1 MSTLVSVVVPTYR
14 RPEMLERCLKALLA
28 QRFPAEAFEIVVAD
42 DGPDE
47 ATRRVV
53 REFALRTRGAP
64 EIRYVPVTTTQGPA
78 GARNRGWETADSPI
92 IAFTD
97 DDTVPHP
104 AWLVEGYHVILASPR
119 HLAATGRVVVPLPK
133 HRAPTDYE
141 KDLAQLGT
149 AEFVTANCFIRRS
162 ALEAVGGFDE
172 RFTSAWREDSDL
184 QFTLM
189 KTLPGEIVK
198 APRAIV
204 EHPVREMTWRDN
216 LRAHRKILFDALL
229 FKKHPELY
237 RQRIRRAPPWNYYVI
252 VAALF
257 GMIVTGFLEA
267 DLAFALCF
275 AVWLVLTTRF
285 ALKRL
290 EGTSQA
296 KEHVVDILLGSIA
309 IPPVA
314 VFWRLMGALRFRVL
328 FL

>member
-14 RPEMLERCLKALLA
+14 RAEMLERCLKALVA
-28 QRFPAEAFEIVVAD
+28 QTFPADAFEIVVAD

-47 ATRRVV
+47 ATRRLV
-53 REFALRTRGAP
+53 REWALRTRGAP
-64 EIRYVPVTTTQGPA
+64 EIRYVPVNATQGPA
-78 GARNRGWETADSPI
+78 GARNRGWEIADSPI

-97 DDTVPHP
+97 DDTVPQP
-104 AWLVEGYHVILASPR
+104 EWLVEGYQVILASPR
-119 HLAATGRVVVPLPK
+119 HLAATGRVIVPLPRD
-133 HRAPTDYE
+133 RAPTDYE
-141 KDLAQLGT
+141 KDLAQLGN
-149 AEFVTANCFIRRS
+149 AEFVTANCFVRRS
-162 ALEAVGGFDE
+162 ALEAIGGFDE

-189 KTLPGEIVK
+189 KSLPGEIVK
-198 APRAIV
+198 APRAVV
-204 EHPVREMTWRDN
+204 EHPVRHMTWIHN
-216 LRAHRKILFDALL
+216 LRSHRKVLFDALL

-237 RQRIRRAPPWNYYVI
+237 RERIRRAPPWNYYVI
-252 VAALF
+252 VAALA
-257 GMIVTGFLEA
+257 GMMLGLLA
-267 DLAFALCF
+267 DSDIAMSVSF

-285 ALKRL
+285 TLMRL

-296 KEHVVDILLGSIA
+296 REHVLDITLGSIA

>member
-28 QRFPAEAFEIVVAD
+28 QRFPADAFEIVVAD

-47 ATRRVV
+47 ATRRTV
-53 REFALRTRGAP
+53 RELALRTGGAP
-64 EIRYVPVTTTQGPA
+64 EIRYVPVTGSQGPA
-78 GARNRGWETADSPI
+78 GARNRGWEAADSPV

-104 AWLVEGYHVILASPR
+104 DWLVEGYQVILASPR

-133 HRAPTDYE
+133 DRAPTDYE
-141 KDLAQLGT
+141 KDLAQLAT
-149 AEFVTANCFIRRS
+149 AEFVTANCFVRRS
-162 ALEAVGGFDE
+162 ALEAIGGFDE

-189 KTLPGEIVK
+189 KSLRGDIVK
-198 APRAIV
+198 APRAVV
-204 EHPVREMTWRDN
+204 EHPVRRMTWQDN
-216 LRAHRKILFDALL
+216 LHAHRKILFDALL
-229 FKKHPELY
+229 FKKHPDLY
-237 RQRIRRAPPWNYYVI
+237 RERIRRSPPWNYYVI
-252 VAALF
+252 VAAILGMVAF
-257 GMIVTGFLEA
+257 GLA
-267 DLAFALCF
+267 DAYVPFATCF
-275 AVWLVLTTRF
+275 AVWLILTTRF
-285 ALKRL
+285 TLKRL

-296 KEHVVDILLGSIA
+296 KEHVLDIVLGSIA

>member
-1 MSTLVSVVVPTYR
+1 
-14 RPEMLERCLKALLA
+14 
-28 QRFPAEAFEIVVAD
+28 
-42 DGPDE
+42 
-47 ATRRVV
+47 
-53 REFALRTRGAP
+53 
-64 EIRYVPVTTTQGPA
+64 
-78 GARNRGWETADSPI
+78 
-92 IAFTD
+92 
-97 DDTVPHP
+97 
-104 AWLVEGYHVILASPR
+104 
-119 HLAATGRVVVPLPK
+119 VVVPLPK
-133 HRAPTDYE
+133 DRAPTDYE

-149 AEFVTANCFIRRS
+149 AEFVTANCFVRRS

-204 EHPVREMTWRDN
+204 EHPARHMTWRDN
-216 LRAHRKILFDALL
+216 LHAHRKILFDALL

-237 RQRIRRAPPWNYYVI
+237 RQRIRRSPPWNYYVI

-257 GMIVTGFLEA
+257 GMIVTGFLET